1 LINFYL
7 RNRDPKSALTAAQEA
22 RVASPNDPAVVAAL
36 GTTQLAAGEARQA
49 IVTFARL
56 AELAPKSP
64 QPLLQLARAHMA
76 AKQPEEALKAL
87 RAALELN
94 PDLPAAQ
101 RAITA
106 IYVKSGRIK
115 EALRTARE
123 VQTKQPSLPTGY
135 ILEAEVYVAQKD
147 LPGAERA
154 YKAALKKFD
163 HPVLAVRTHAVLQA
177 AGKQAEATTLAEEWI
192 KRHPKDAV
200 VLAYLGERDLG
211 AKRYASAVSRY
222 RSALEKQPENPFFLN
237 NLAWASHA
245 LKQPQALEY
254 AERAHELAPNNA
266 AVMDTLGWILTQR
279 GELERGLE
287 MLGHAAELAPE
298 AHAIRLHFAKALIQ
312 AGRKGAARKELEL
325 LTKLDSRHPA
335 HKEATSLLAGL

>member
-1 LINFYL
+1 VI
-7 RNRDPKSALTAAQEA
+7 
-22 RVASPNDPAVVAAL
+22 AAL
-36 GTTQLAAGEARQA
+36 GATQLTAGEPRQA
-49 IVTFARL
+49 IVTFGRL
-56 AELAPKSP
+56 ADLAPNSP

-87 RAALELN
+87 RAALELQ
-94 PDLPAAQ
+94 PDLTSAHSNIA
-101 RAITA
+101 A
-106 IYVKSGRIK
+106 IYVRTGRVE

-123 VQTKQPSLPTGY
+123 LQSKQPSLPAGY
-135 ILEAEVYVAQKD
+135 VLEAEIYVAKKD
-147 LPGAERA
+147 LVSAERS
-154 YKAALKKFD
+154 YKAALKRFD
-163 HPVLAVRTHAVLQA
+163 LPLLAVRTHALLQA
-177 AGKQAEATTLAEEWI
+177 AGKQPEANTLAEDWI
-192 KRHPKDAV
+192 QRHPKDAV
-200 VLAYLGERDLG
+200 VLAYLGERDLA
-211 AKRYASAVSRY
+211 AKRYVSAVSRY
-222 RSALEKQPENPFFLN
+222 RSALEKQPENPLYLN
-237 NLAWASHA
+237 NLAWASHE

-254 AERAHELAPNNA
+254 AERAHELAPKNA